1 MKKQQLMGLLVAGL
15 AVGLVGCGK
24 TTTSKPSV
32 AIYHQAKQGTQIWY
46 EISDYEKIS
55 GDKDINAI
63 LVLKNNKLTEYG
75 LAASIG
81 YGDVKKVKDLR
92 GHTDKEV
99 IRLAKQW
106 NRKSLEDEY
115 DSRYENKNTTTY
127 VKPKYTKSE
136 MVEKFLPKPVKVSY
150 QLTENPDNKITSEV
164 MRFSSPAYEN
174 GNVKYELIKT
184 SDIKQAGGR
193 KFISYK
199 TLKEVTG
206 TTNKLKNQLIQRV
219 PNSNRQLNY
228 DSTTEPGITVKK
240 AAN

>member
-32 AIYHQAKQGTQIWY
+32 AIYHQAKQGPQIWY
-46 EISDYEKIS
+46 EVSNYGKIS
-55 GDKDINAI
+55 GDKDLNAI

-92 GHTDKEV
+92 GYTDKEV
-99 IRLAKQW
+99 IQLAKKW
-106 NRKSLEDEY
+106 NKKSLEDEY
-115 DSRYENKNTTTY
+115 ESRYEDKNATTY

-136 MVEKFLPKPVKVSY
+136 MVKKFLPKPVKVSY
-150 QLTENPDNKITSEV
+150 QLTETSDNRITSEV
-164 MRFSSPAYEN
+164 MHFSSPNYEN

-184 SDIKQAGGR
+184 SDIKLAGGQ
-193 KFISYK
+193 KFIGYK
-199 TLKEVTG
+199 AQKEVTG

-228 DSTTEPGITVKK
+228 DSIKEPGITVKK
-240 AAN
+240 AGN